1 VKTGWILGGALAVLA
16 AVGYGCGRSDSAP
29 AMLFQWEDY
38 VAEPYLAAYQARYGE
53 KPATTIFADEDEA
66 FAKMRAG
73 FKPDVM
79 GPCYYEF
86 PRWKEAGLLQPIDT
100 SKLKNWNKISP
111 TLRNLPGISAGPG
124 KVWFVPHYWGN
135 TSLTI
140 RTDLAPEY
148 AKSQSW
154 DILFDPKYKGRVS
167 VMEGVDDTVPFIAR
181 MIGVNAYEMSDAD
194 WVKVQAK
201 LRELMGQVRFVST
214 DNTALA
220 QGLASGELV
229 AAMSWR
235 STFTALKRENKPVA
249 YLNPPGGIFTYVCG
263 LVMHKDPSNEEKAL
277 ALIDSGLED
286 AAAVYSIEQIGDQPA
301 NTGAMDKVPDE
312 VFQRLGI
319 QRDLETFLKSGIFQ
333 QRLKNK
339 DKLISAWTD
348 IKSGVQ

>member
-1 VKTGWILGGALAVLA
+1 
-16 AVGYGCGRSDSAP
+16 
-29 AMLFQWEDY
+29 
-38 VAEPYLAAYQARYGE
+38 
-53 KPATTIFADEDEA
+53 
-66 FAKMRAG
+66 
-73 FKPDVM
+73 M

-100 SKLKNWNKISP
+100 AKLKNWNKISP

-154 DILFDPKYKGRVS
+154 DILFDPKYKGRIS

-194 WVKVQAK
+194 WTRVQAK
-201 LRELMGQVRFVST
+201 LRELVGQLRFVSS

-235 STFTALKRENKPVA
+235 STFTALNREKKPVA
-249 YLNPPGGIFTYVCG
+249 YLTPPGGIFTYVCG
-263 LVMHKDPSNEEKAL
+263 LVMHKDAPNLVEKGAGADRSGRLEDRRRASIPSPRSATAAPSQYRRHGQGGQGDFLGSLARLHLSEKRTASSAGIAPSL
-277 ALIDSGLED
+277 WQFRALIG
-286 AAAVYSIEQIGDQPA
+286 
-301 NTGAMDKVPDE
+301 
-312 VFQRLGI
+312 
-319 QRDLETFLKSGIFQ
+319 
-333 QRLKNK
+333 
-339 DKLISAWTD
+339 TD
-348 IKSGVQ
+348 RTSD